1 MWSVMDYLEVVDRA
15 VQRLEMLIEMIP
27 EDDQDSKVS
36 VEQELSVLGE
46 LKAKL
51 AIMSAQAVQNATIH

>member
-1 MWSVMDYLEVVDRA
+1 MWSVADYLEVVDRA
-15 VQRLEMLIEMIP
+15 VQRLEMLVEMIP

-46 LKAKL
+46 LKLKL
-51 AIMSAQAVQNATIH
+51 EIMTAQAVQNATIH